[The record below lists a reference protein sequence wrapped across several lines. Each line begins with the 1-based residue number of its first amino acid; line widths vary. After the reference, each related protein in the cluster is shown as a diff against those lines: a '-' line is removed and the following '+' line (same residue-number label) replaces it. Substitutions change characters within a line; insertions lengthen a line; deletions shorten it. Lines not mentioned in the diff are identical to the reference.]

1 MKDAKNIIK
10 NQIKDLVEDQNLKLS
25 DETPLIGDG
34 SPLDSMNIVNL
45 CLRLEDIA
53 ESKGFSFDWSGE
65 TMSKS
70 KSMFKSIS
78 DLADELSRQQKSK

>member
-1 MKDAKNIIK
+1 MDDLKSTIKD
-10 NQIKDLVEDQNLKLS
+10 QIKELVEDKNLNLS

-53 ESKGFSFDWSGE
+53 EAKGFTFDWSGE

-78 DLADELSRQQKSK
+78 DLADEFSKQQKSK

>member
-1 MKDAKNIIK
+1 MNDAKNIIK
-10 NQIKDLVEDQNLKLS
+10 QHIRDLVEDQNLDLS
-25 DETPLIGDG
+25 DETPLIGAY

-53 ESKGFSFDWSGE
+53 ETNGFTFDWSGE

-70 KSMFKSIS
+70 KSMFKNIS
-78 DLADELSRQQKSK
+78 NLADELSRQQKSK